1 MRASSYKYNR
11 ICAANS
17 LIWRIALLWAA
28 MGVPGL
34 AAVLDDAADAYA
46 NARYEKTVQLL
57 SGKSETSAAAAFLL
71 GRAQFQLGDFDRAS
85 KNFERAVAVEPNN
98 SAHMNWLGK
107 AQGMRAERAN
117 PFSAM
122 GLARKA
128 RDSFESAVKL
138 DPANLEAVSDL
149 FSYYIAA
156 PGFLGGGID
165 KARTLAETV
174 RSVSAGEY
182 AFLRGELAEKSNDYP
197 AAEKYYREAQTREP
211 KKIGRWIDLAKFY
224 TRRGMF
230 DKADETLAKAKAL
243 APNAPRLLFDEA
255 NLLVRS
261 GRDPHKAR
269 ALITKYQAAS
279 LTSEDPSPYDV
290 RQLIEKLEKL
300 EKK

>member
-28 MGVPGL
+28 MGITAP

-57 SGKSETSAAAAFLL
+57 SGKSGKSAAEAFLL
-71 GRAQFQLGDFDRAS
+71 GRAQFQLGDFDRAVQ
-85 KNFERAVAVEPNN
+85 NFERAVSAEPTN
-98 SAHMNWLGK
+98 SAHSNWLGK

-128 RDSFESAVKL
+128 RDAFESAVKL
-138 DPANLEAVSDL
+138 DPGNLEAVSDL

-165 KARTLAETV
+165 KARTLAETI
-174 RSVSAGEY
+174 RSVNAGEY

-197 AAEKYYREAQTREP
+197 AAEKFYQEAQAREP

-224 TRRGMF
+224 TRRRMF
-230 DKADETLAKAKAL
+230 DKADDALAKAKAL
-243 APNAPRLLFDEA
+243 TPGAPRLLFDEA

-261 GRDPHKAR
+261 ERDPRKAR
-269 ALITKYQAAS
+269 ALITKYQTVP
-279 LTSEDPSPYDV
+279 LTSDDPSPYDV